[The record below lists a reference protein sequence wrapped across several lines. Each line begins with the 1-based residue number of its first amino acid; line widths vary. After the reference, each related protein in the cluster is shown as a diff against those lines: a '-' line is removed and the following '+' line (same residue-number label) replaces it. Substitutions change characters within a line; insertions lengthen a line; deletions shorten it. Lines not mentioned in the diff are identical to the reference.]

1 MSTGIGNGLWIS
13 WMVSVRTESEQAT
26 QAANDGANSKTV
38 TSTGTQ
44 MPPSVA
50 QAAPAHQASGPVA
63 QAL

>member
-13 WMVSVRTESEQAT
+13 WMVSVRAESAQAT

-44 MPPSVA
+44 MPAVA
-50 QAAPAHQASGPVA
+50 HAAPAHQASGPVA